1 MASES
6 DIRLLTSPRIFLVG
20 MTSFLILVGFVA
32 LILYKSIALAFGAN
46 PGLNGLI
53 VLVLLIGSV
62 FAYRQVFRLF
72 REIRWVNSLVGSAAD
87 VRVRAPIL
95 LAPMATMLNA
105 GAGSRGLS
113 TTTTRA
119 ILDSVGTRLDEGREL
134 NRYLVGLLVFL
145 GLLGTF
151 WGLLQTVHSI
161 SGVIDSMKT
170 GADTTTMF
178 DDLKSG
184 LSAPIAGMSVSFTSS
199 LFGLAGSL
207 ILGFLDLQAGQA
219 QNRFYTELEDF
230 LASHVETQPAPPV
243 IDEPA
248 RKGGAVDPQ
257 DQRKSA
263 AAMANLA
270 EGIQALV
277 THMRQEQQ
285 QIRDWVEAQSA
296 QQDDIGRLLRRLIS
310 EREKQ
315 S

>member
-1 MASES
+1 MAPET
-6 DIRLLTSPRIFLVG
+6 DTRLLTSPRIFLVG
-20 MTSFLILVGFVA
+20 MAAFLILVGFVV
-32 LILYKSIALAFGAN
+32 LILYRQIAVAFGAN

-53 VLVLLIGSV
+53 IGVLAIGSL
-62 FAYRQVFRLF
+62 FAFRQVFRLF
-72 REIRWVNSLVGSAAD
+72 REIRWVNSLVTPNASG
-87 VRVRAPIL
+87 RARTPL
-95 LAPMATMLNA
+95 LLGPMATLLNA
-105 GAGSRGLS
+105 GAGARGLS
-113 TTTTRA
+113 TQTTRA

-151 WGLLQTVHSI
+151 WGLLETVHSI

-170 GADTTTMF
+170 SGDTATMF

-230 LASHVETQPAPPV
+230 LASHVET
-243 IDEPA
+243 
-248 RKGGAVDPQ
+248 GGASASAEKAVAVVDGA

-263 AAMANLA
+263 AAIASLA
-270 EGIQALV
+270 EGIQSLV

-296 QQDDIGRLLRRLIS
+296 QQEDIRKLLRRLAS
-310 EREKQ
+310 ERETR
-315 S
+315 